1 MFLCVA
7 PVKCFLF
14 YAGILTY
21 NVKLNKLIIGL
32 QQVLFVCTGAVA
44 VGDVV
49 LKIRSWSI
57 SFQDWYIYYQA
68 MLCKVTSR
76 DMIHYRE

>member
-49 LKIRSWSI
+49 LKIRS
-57 SFQDWYIYYQA
+57 
-68 MLCKVTSR
+68 
-76 DMIHYRE
+76 